1 MTVAPSTPRRP
12 GGLDRPFEFV
22 LSVLG
27 LIVVVIALPVVLLLG
42 GPFSGWLL
50 GAALWA
56 ANWGAQLALGRV
68 AVNMPATTAVGLS
81 GFSFIGRA
89 WLVAAILFV
98 VALRFSERA
107 GLTAAGVFLV
117 AFTCDLMGRTL
128 LFALRERTRRGA
140 GGAAE

>member
-1 MTVAPSTPRRP
+1 MTVAPSSQRRARV
-12 GGLDRPFEFV
+12 LDRPFEFV

-27 LIVVVIALPVVLLLG
+27 LIAVLAALPVVLLLG
-42 GPFSGWLL
+42 GPIGGWLL

-56 ANWGAQLALGRV
+56 ANWGAQLALAKV
-68 AVNMPATTAVGLS
+68 AVGMPATTAVGLS

-98 VALRFSERA
+98 VALRYSETA

-117 AFTCDLMGRTL
+117 AFTFDLMSRTL
-128 LFALRERTRRGA
+128 LFSLRERSRRA
-140 GGAAE
+140 SAGAAE

>member
-1 MTVAPSTPRRP
+1 MTVAPSAPRRVRGP
-12 GGLDRPFEFV
+12 DRPFEFV

-27 LIVVVIALPVVLLLG
+27 LIAVVLALPVVLILG
-42 GPFSGWLL
+42 GPMSGWLL
-50 GAALWA
+50 GGALWA
-56 ANWGAQLALGRV
+56 ANWGAQLMLARFAL
-68 AVNMPATTAVGLS
+68 NMPATTAVGLS

-117 AFTCDLMGRTL
+117 AFTLDLMGRTL
-128 LFALRERTRRGA
+128 LFSLRERGRRAA
-140 GGAAE
+140 GSAVE